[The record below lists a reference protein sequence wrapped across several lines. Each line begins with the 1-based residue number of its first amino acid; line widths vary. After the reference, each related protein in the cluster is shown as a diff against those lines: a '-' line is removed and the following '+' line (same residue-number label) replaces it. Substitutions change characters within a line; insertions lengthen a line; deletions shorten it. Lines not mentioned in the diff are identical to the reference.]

1 MTDNPVPETARTQPC
16 PVCGQQTKTVT
27 AHHKRFRTEA
37 ESNAWHNGH
46 EEGWH
51 ACLHEWIEQDRIIRM
66 RLLDIY
72 AFIGKIAENGGSL
85 ANEDAAVTLNR
96 LVREAREIQGMM

>member
-1 MTDNPVPETARTQPC
+1 
-16 PVCGQQTKTVT
+16 
-27 AHHKRFRTEA
+27 
-37 ESNAWHNGH
+37 
-46 EEGWH
+46 
-51 ACLHEWIEQDRIIRM
+51 M